1 MNIKLKRVIASSML
15 FAMLAP
21 NASAVV
27 KEVYVWGAKSINDM
41 GFSDNRITMDELK
54 EDYEDFVQTDGLRE
68 YFHTDQAT
76 PDKADLGEALS
87 WLIDN
92 EIISRDETISVL
104 DMGAASAPIISIDKD
119 PLDDLYSRT
128 LTLSDAIMYI
138 YKSVFGPIDART
150 VGIET
155 ANVRMD
161 TTTGK
166 MDTLGNIMKS
176 NGYLTTMSQIK
187 EPIDIIGEVGLPGTD
202 GESGEPGSGNGGGSG
217 GTGGTGG
224 AGGSPGVSEQTYY
237 INDGSNW
244 RYYPQGNYYE
254 SIFGDT
260 NIFISQNEFNQNQN
274 VGDGGQGGTGGQ
286 GGNGGS
292 GGAGP
297 GGGSGGSGGD
307 GGSGGTGGTG
317 VQNTINYETDYK
329 GIYFIPGADLIFYR
343 TNDVLEVYLEAALNK
358 GLLDFTSYIRT
369 EKFNQTFLDG
379 SKNKDFW
386 DSDAS
391 PYIFNRSVNKLMVA
405 DNIDRTQLSN
415 TLGVNYSITKG
426 VNTLSI
432 KRVNLLECTSGY
444 FEAETLSKLAFY
456 RIIYNFVYANEKKM
470 SDLETE
476 LVNYKYG
483 MEFDGLYSE
492 EDIKVLKYLIAKGI
506 LNFDGTEDFTELYYA
521 VTWEDIIPILYRV
534 ANKEARLNFTE
545 IQLTDSEQ
553 QWKAAGYFPQT
564 FNVTT
569 MDLPPVKIEY
579 TEEYLSSNKDDV
591 TSDSAASPES
601 RSAGPITEYSTSPLS
616 NAGFGTGNSG
626 TGGTRDPNTSN
637 TIATASG
644 QTSLG
649 LGAVGGYTFD
659 FHGVFYTANSND
671 DTYILKKLEDDI
683 NSYIN
688 IDKSDVNWN
697 TKASEIINNI
707 AVLFHKNF
715 YVTVLAIENPDIAQG
730 VLDRLDSLRKNIKNT
745 MQYYSNSSYTNV
757 TRLMYEEHLEA
768 VDSMCTGFKRI
779 VNGNTPITNLEI
791 TIQTPEMSTPVVWKS
806 FMGTGNLAQNQRIGY
821 LANGLR
827 QIKFNSANIAT
838 LGEET
843 PYVVLR
849 VEQPTSISGT
859 NPNIEDI
866 STKMNA
872 IPFKFG
878 VLMTEEQLNNPD
890 SISDAINSI
899 SVNTGATGVVDPNQ
913 QNLGLSASGQA
924 HTMKFYTDSYGN
936 NSFVS
941 WSEIQS
947 YNASV
952 GADQQL
958 PLQKVS
964 DQILYNTKTDTY
976 AYFSINDDSKI
987 ALVGT
992 SVITGDPQLGVA
1004 FKSGAG
1010 ESATYYY
1017 HIEALRMLLNAKE
1030 ETVILAGTRN
1040 FVLADTNIQ
1049 NSLTHMDLISESGYS
1064 ESGVYAAQFLIS
1076 NDDTKDSQSYGN
1088 NSFYKASSKY
1098 GNTRWGTYIS
1108 LSQANRMMNIISRKI
1123 QYNDGLQNQV
1133 AYAVVI
1139 FEPVDIDSVG
1149 AAAVT
1154 SDMSLQDLL
1163 DTVIKKPSSSS
1174 AQATWDAN
1182 KQACNDYANW
1192 IYSTTNATYI
1202 ETGYLQPKVYMF
1214 GTSDNFFQNIPTS
1227 YMGSL
1232 TSERINAITAVKMHQ
1247 VAGAVTSPL
1256 KTVSNPEDAYTD
1268 ASLKASYYLA
1278 DDYRAILAGDRIYLH
1293 EKSFPGVEPKVTTNG
1308 DKQYQLSNTIAQR
1321 ESFTVGSTF
1330 RLSGAPINKFNDRPN
1345 LAVPTITVTKTTSDG
1360 YVYCQMGPITGL
1372 PVRVQGGTSGANL
1385 VIDSSQVGTSTKL
1398 NKLSTS
1404 DPDINLIQF
1413 IKDRMFVGDS
1423 KGLEILGLC
1432 SDPVL
1437 PITQAGRPYV
1447 FTGERIKVYKGT
1459 NTVPSKEFTL
1469 SPLSGSAT
1477 VGDVISSIKTSA
1489 STGISQSNGD
1499 PTKTETYI
1507 EFRFPA
1513 YEYKIR
1519 NGVLYKANGTAD
1531 TFVSPSLF
1539 ASLNDLIIDDMM
1551 NESLGAIPLNEV
1563 PSGSIVKVGTGYYC
1577 AIGDSTANKT
1587 FVGYAYLNNLGVS
1600 GYKPTIQDA
1609 SKSFANHFIRGGNQM
1624 LNITHFFSKFNMLV
1638 NGSSGNGVTLTG
1650 THKNALETVAKN
1662 TLSASKTLKYSTDI
1676 DGAVTLID
1684 TGVNLGNAST
1694 GSQSYAPCEI
1704 GFQEGL
1710 FAYKISSPNAAVAI
1724 YEIVSTAANAV
1735 SGVFSDLPFYSDSI
1749 IDTSLRDI
1757 TSTLLTAGY
1766 QPYESAESLMQL
1778 ILNEFEAAF
1787 RGDLFT
1793 LARFILFLIIIWL
1806 ILVSWVCFGCY
1817 QGNLMPIIDAIR
1829 HPVRGDGR
1837 QGIDLFKLISL
1848 GTISVDTE
1856 FKLGKFIQYDL
1867 VLAVL
1872 MLIVWKSGNLPI

>member
-15 FAMLAP
+15 VAMLAP

-41 GFSDNRITMDELK
+41 GSSDNRITMDELK

-68 YFHTDQAT
+68 YFHTDQSA
-76 PDKADLGEALS
+76 PSKADLGEALS

-92 EIISRDETISVL
+92 EIISRDETISVMN
-104 DMGAASAPIISIDKD
+104 MGAASAPIVSIEKD
-119 PLDDLYSRT
+119 PLEDLHIRT
-128 LTLSDAIMYI
+128 VTLSDAIMYI
-138 YKSVFGPIDART
+138 YKAVFGPIDART
-150 VGIET
+150 VGIEA

-161 TTTGK
+161 TSTGK
-166 MDTLGNIMKS
+166 MDTLGNIMKN

-187 EPIDIIGEVGLPGTD
+187 DPVDIIGEVGLPGTD
-202 GESGEPGSGNGGGSG
+202 GEPGEPGSGNGGGAG

-274 VGDGGQGGTGGQ
+274 VGEGGQGGIGGS

-292 GGAGP
+292 GGSGP
-297 GGGSGGSGGD
+297 GGGSGGSGGS
-307 GGSGGTGGTG
+307 GGDGGTGGTG

-343 TNDVLEVYLEAALNK
+343 TNDVLEVYLEAALSK

-369 EKFNQTFLDG
+369 EKFNQTFLDD

-386 DSDAS
+386 DADAS
-391 PYIFNRSVNKLMVA
+391 PYIFNRSVNKLMMA
-405 DNIDRTQLSN
+405 DNVDRTQLSN
-415 TLGVNYSITKG
+415 TLGVNYSVTKG

-444 FEAETLSKLAFY
+444 FEAETLSKLSFY
-456 RIIYNFVYANEKKM
+456 KIIYNFVYANEKKM
-470 SDLETE
+470 SDLEAD

-483 MEFDGLYSE
+483 MEFDGLYTD

-506 LNFDGTEDFTELYYA
+506 LNFDGTEDFSELYYA

-591 TSDSAASPES
+591 TSDSSTSPES
-601 RSAGPITEYSTSPLS
+601 RSAGPVIEYANSPLS
-616 NAGFGTGNSG
+616 NVGFGGA
-626 TGGTRDPNTSN
+626 RDPSQAA
-637 TIATASG
+637 ATATG
-644 QTSLG
+644 QMG
-649 LGAVGGYTFD
+649 LGEGKVGGYTFD
-659 FHGVFYTANSND
+659 FQGVLYTANSND
-671 DTYILKKLEDDI
+671 ETYILKKLQSDVD
-683 NSYIN
+683 SYVN
-688 IDKSDVNWN
+688 IDKSPGDWN
-697 TKASEIINNI
+697 ITAGKILGNI
-707 AVLFHKNF
+707 TPLFNQNF
-715 YVTVLAIENPDIAQG
+715 YVTLLAIENPSVAQG
-730 VLDRLDSLRKNIKNT
+730 IFDSLNGLRSNIENM
-745 MQYYSNSSYTNV
+745 MQYYSHSSYISV
-757 TRLMYEEHLEA
+757 VRLMYEEHLDI
-768 VDSMCTGFKRI
+768 VKDMCSDFEK
-779 VNGNTPITNLEI
+779 ITNGDI
-791 TIQTPEMSTPVVWKS
+791 PFTDVKVTIQTPEMSTATTWEN
-806 FMGTGNLAQNQRIGY
+806 FMGTGNLAQNQRVGY

-827 QIKFNSANIAT
+827 QITFNVEDVSNP
-838 LGEET
+838 GEMI
-843 PYVVLR
+843 PYIVLR
-849 VEQPTSISGT
+849 VEQPTNISGT
-859 NPNIEDI
+859 NPNVDDV
-866 STKMNA
+866 SNKMNA
-872 IPFKFG
+872 VPFKFG
-878 VLMTEEQLNNPD
+878 ILLTEEQLNSQSSLTVATNM
-890 SISDAINSI
+890 IG
-899 SVNTGATGVVDPNQ
+899 VNMGVTGLVDPNQ

-924 HTMKFYTDSYGN
+924 HSMKFYTDSSGN

-992 SVITGDPQLGVA
+992 SIINGDPQLGVA

-1088 NSFYKASSKY
+1088 NTFYKESSKY

-1108 LSQANRMMNIISRKI
+1108 LSQANRMMNVISRKI
-1123 QYNDGLQNQV
+1123 TYNDGLQNQV

-1174 AQATWDAN
+1174 AQATWESN

-1192 IYSTTNATYI
+1192 IYGTTNATYI

-1214 GTSDNFFQNIPTS
+1214 GTSDNFFQSIPTS

-1232 TSERINAITAVKMHQ
+1232 TAERINAITAVKMHQ

-1256 KTVSNPEDAYTD
+1256 KTVSNPENAYTD
-1268 ASLKASYYLA
+1268 ANLKASYYLA

-1330 RLSGAPINKFNDRPN
+1330 RLAGAPINKFNDKPN
-1345 LAVPTITVTKTTSDG
+1345 LTVPTITIIKTTSDG

-1385 VIDSSQVGTSTKL
+1385 VVDSSQVGTSTKL

-1413 IKDRMFVGDS
+1413 IKDRMFVGDN

-1437 PITQAGRPYV
+1437 PITQAGRPFV
-1447 FTGERIKVYKGT
+1447 FTGERMKVYKGT

-1489 STGISQSNGD
+1489 SMGISQSNGD

-1519 NGVLYKANGTAD
+1519 DGVLYKASGTAD

-1539 ASLNDLIIDDMM
+1539 SSLNDLIIDDMM
-1551 NESLGAIPLNEV
+1551 NESLGAVSLNEV
-1563 PSGSIVKVGTGYYC
+1563 PSGAIVKVGTGYYC

-1638 NGSSGNGVTLTG
+1638 NGSSGNGVTLTD
-1650 THKNALETVAKN
+1650 THRSALDTVAKN

-1684 TGVNLGNAST
+1684 TGVNLSNAST

-1704 GFQEGL
+1704 GFQDGL
-1710 FAYKISSPNAAVAI
+1710 LAYKISSPNATVEI
-1724 YEIVSTAANAV
+1724 YEIVSTAENAV
-1735 SGVFSDLPFYSDSI
+1735 SGVFSDLPFYSDSV

-1766 QPYESAESLMQL
+1766 QPYESSESLMQL